1 MANALITGASSGI
14 GLSTARRMTQRGY
27 QVLLL
32 SYDEAELLQACA
44 GLGPSAVPVL
54 CDLSMPDQVEGL
66 WRRLE
71 ESYGPIDILIN
82 NAGVGLHAE
91 VVDTDMAAMRRL
103 FEVNFFAAASLCR
116 QAMAS
121 MTLRRRGHI
130 LNLTSA
136 AARRSLPC
144 IGAYGASK
152 AALHGLTQ
160 SLRLEAHGSG
170 VTISEVLPISV
181 TTPFFARAGYQPRG
195 LTQTPEQVAEQI
207 LVCLDR
213 GQAERTT
220 HWPTALGF
228 VVDALFPNWVAGLL
242 ARRYFRGK
250 SRTHRS

>member
-14 GLSTARRMTQRGY
+14 GLSTARRLAQRGH

-32 SYDEAELLQACA
+32 SYDEPELLQACSS
-44 GLGPSAVPVL
+44 LGPQAVPVL
-54 CDLSMPDQVEGL
+54 CDLSMPEQVEGL
-66 WRRLE
+66 WLRLE
-71 ESYGPIDILIN
+71 ESYGPIDTLIN
-82 NAGVGLHAE
+82 NAGIGLRAE
-91 VVDTDMAAMRRL
+91 VVDTEMADLRRL
-103 FEVNFFAAASLCR
+103 FEVNFFAAANLCR
-116 QAMAS
+116 QAMACMS
-121 MTLRRRGHI
+121 RRRRGHI

-160 SLRLEAHGSG
+160 SLRLEASGSG
-170 VTISEVLPISV
+170 VTVSEVLPISV

-207 LVCLDR
+207 LLCLDG

-228 VVDALFPNWVAGLL
+228 VLDALFPNWVAAFL
-242 ARRYFRGK
+242 AWRYRRG
-250 SRTHRS
+250 S